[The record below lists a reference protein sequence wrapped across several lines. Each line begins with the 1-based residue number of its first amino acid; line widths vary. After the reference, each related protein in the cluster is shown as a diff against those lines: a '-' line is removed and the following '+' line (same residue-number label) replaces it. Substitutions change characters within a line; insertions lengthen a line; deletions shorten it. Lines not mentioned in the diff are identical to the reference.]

1 MPQTDVAL
9 GLFVAGAFLFAGWV
23 KGAIGIGL
31 PTVVMGIL
39 SIAMPPA
46 QAAALM
52 VLPAI
57 GTNIWQMAAGPAFG
71 RLLRRLA
78 GMLVGV
84 FIGTFTTIELMTR
97 NAASATA
104 ALGAVLAA
112 YGLYGLFA
120 RRFIVDPRHERWAS
134 PVIGVAT
141 GAISGMTGVFIIP
154 TAPYL
159 ASLRMSSEELVQAI
173 GISAFV
179 CPLALTL
186 ALTVHGRYSFALA
199 GASFLALV
207 PALTGM
213 YLGQRIRRRLRAATF
228 MRWFFVGLVL
238 LGAYMFLRAVRLA

>member
-1 MPQTDVAL
+1 MEDVSGTTIFIAL
-9 GLFVAGAFLFAGWV
+9 AFLFAGWV

-57 GTNIWQMAAGPAFG
+57 GTNIWQMAAGPALG
-71 RLLRRLA
+71 RLLRRLSL
-78 GMLVGV
+78 MIVGV
-84 FIGTFTTIELMTR
+84 FIGTFATIELLTR
-97 NAASATA
+97 SAAGASA
-104 ALGAVLAA
+104 ALGLVLAA

-120 RRFIVDPRHERWAS
+120 RRFIVDPRHERWLS
-134 PVIGVAT
+134 PIIGVAT
-141 GAISGMTGVFIIP
+141 GAISGITGVFIIP

-159 ASLRMSSEELVQAI
+159 ASLRLEPEELVQAI

-186 ALTVHGRYSFALA
+186 ALLAHGRYSVALA

-207 PALTGM
+207 PALLGM
-213 YLGQRIRRRLRAATF
+213 YVGQRLRRRLRAATF